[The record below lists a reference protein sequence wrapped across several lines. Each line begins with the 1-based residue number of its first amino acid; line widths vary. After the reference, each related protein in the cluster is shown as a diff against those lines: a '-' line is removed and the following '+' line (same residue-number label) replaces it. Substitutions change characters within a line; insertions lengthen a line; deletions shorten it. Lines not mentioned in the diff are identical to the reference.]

1 MYTIRNENDSFKE
14 FITIRLTVCFD
25 LFLSVNGLG
34 TCAYQNEAVLCHN
47 RRFSSVSN
55 QSQEE
60 EENASVSSSRQ
71 ESVSPVLTN
80 NNQGTNSGNYR

>member
-47 RRFSSVSN
+47 RRSSSVSN